1 MRRSMPAFSVT
12 SAAPQPWQP
21 PPICRYTLLSL
32 TSTSWTKPPCPATAG
47 LMVESISSCTLV
59 ARSSLMGPPP
69 WGPQSTPDRHPRALT
84 AAGPAPS
91 IAREPKPED
100 SAMDYADYQHLTF
113 DRRPSGVV
121 LITINRPEV
130 MNATNARLH
139 WELTQ
144 VWLTVDA
151 DREVRVALVTGAGKA
166 FSAGGDLSLVEEM
179 AGNPDAAA
187 RTMREASDL
196 VYNMINL
203 DKPVVSA
210 INGAAVGAGLVVALL
225 ADVSIIAETARLTD
239 GHTRLGVAAGDHA
252 AIIWPLLCGMAKAK
266 YYLLTADFIDGKEA
280 ERIGLVT
287 MCLPPDQVMPKALEV
302 ADRLARG
309 SQISIQWT
317 KRALNNWLRQAGPI
331 FDQSLALE
339 MLSFSYPDVREGVK
353 AIREKRTP
361 IFPSAK

>member
-1 MRRSMPAFSVT
+1 MN
-12 SAAPQPWQP
+12 
-21 PPICRYTLLSL
+21 
-32 TSTSWTKPPCPATAG
+32 
-47 LMVESISSCTLV
+47 
-59 ARSSLMGPPP
+59 
-69 WGPQSTPDRHPRALT
+69 
-84 AAGPAPS
+84 
-91 IAREPKPED
+91 
-100 SAMDYADYQHLTF
+100 YADFKHLTF
-113 DRRPSGVV
+113 ESKPNGVLLV
-121 LITINRPEV
+121 TINRPEV
-130 MNATNARLH
+130 LNAANARLH
-139 WELTQ
+139 WEFTQ
-144 VWLTVDA
+144 IWPVVDA
-151 DREVRVALVTGAGKA
+151 DPKTRVVVVTGAGKA
-166 FSAGGDLSLVEEM
+166 FSAGGDLSLVEDM
-179 AGNPDAAA
+179 AGNPDALT

-210 INGAAVGAGLVVALL
+210 INGVAVGAGLVVALM
-225 ADVSIIAETARLTD
+225 ADVSIISETARFTD

-252 AIIWPLLCGMAKAK
+252 AILWPLLCGMAKAK
-266 YYLLTADFIDGKEA
+266 YYLLTADFIDGREA

-287 MCLPPDQVMPKALEV
+287 MCVPPDQVMGKALDV

-361 IFPSAK
+361 VFPSAK